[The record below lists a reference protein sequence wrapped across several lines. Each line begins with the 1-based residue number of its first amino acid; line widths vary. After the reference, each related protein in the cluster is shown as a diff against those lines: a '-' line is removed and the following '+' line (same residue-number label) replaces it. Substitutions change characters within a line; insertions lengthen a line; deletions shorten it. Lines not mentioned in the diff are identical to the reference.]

1 MRRIGYI
8 LCILFTFISA
18 FIVMTVIGDWIAH
31 INGMYAT
38 GIKAE
43 QELENGNY

>member
-1 MRRIGYI
+1 MKRIGYI
-8 LCILFTFISA
+8 FCILFTFISA
-18 FIVMTVIGDWIAH
+18 FIVMTVIGDCIAN
-31 INGMYAT
+31 INGFYSA